1 METNVQTKTITQE
14 VIQNFI
20 EGHDPMKRI
29 VNITYSYKDN
39 FVRIYYRNENGQ
51 KCVTK
56 DSYYPFVWATRTACH
71 KLCEGNR
78 SELIELMN
86 KYGIGVKKLS
96 NTNHKGEVIEEFE
109 DGYMFMFF
117 AKNPMTHSKFLEFF
131 RIAKNP
137 IYGKKDKNGKEELR
151 SSSDSK
157 QYLIMPPVEQ
167 YMITTGRRFFKG
179 YEDYDELFR
188 LIFDLETEG
197 LDPQRHRINQIGVR
211 TNRGF
216 EKILSIEG
224 NNNEEKSVNELV
236 AIDNFLKIIYQH
248 QPDVATA
255 HNGENFDWNFIIE
268 RCNMLGMPI
277 DKISPKYF
285 NGESIRKNDRESI
298 LKLGGEMEKFR
309 RTIVPNITV
318 TDSLHAVRR
327 TQAIDSNFL
336 KADLKYS
343 TEYLGMKK
351 PNRVY
356 VPGDKISS
364 TWNDNVNKYALND
377 ENGKWYL
384 IDESNPL
391 KDGYIET
398 TGKYIVERYLLD
410 DIWECDKVEYKLN
423 TSDFLLCKL
432 LPVTFQRC
440 VTMGTAVQWKS
451 LLLAWSYENN
461 LAIPMF
467 GKTKPFTGG
476 LSRLLKVGFVDRVIK
491 LDYNS
496 LYPSIILTWGI
507 SDRNDLMG
515 VMLLFLEFVLTQR
528 EKYKKLRKTAGKN
541 ADKLRELI
549 KDIDSNMKEYEE
561 MLQNIN
567 KFDAEKIFNEK
578 KEMPIKRL
586 GNGYFGSY
594 GAPNVFPWGSLKCA
608 EQTTCIGRQCLRLMI
623 SHFSK
628 LGYKP
633 IVGDTDGFNF
643 QLPKDEEFRYTKE
656 NPYIGKGLC
665 RETKEGVEYYGYEA
679 DVAEFNDTFM
689 RNFHYNG
696 REQNFMGLGIDEIVS
711 STINFSRKNY
721 ADHFPE
727 MPHPKDVKLV
737 GNTIKSKR
745 MATYISKFLEKGIR
759 LLLNNNGSGF
769 LEEYYNYI
777 EKIYNFQIPLRDIA
791 SKGKIKKSINEYL
804 EDIKQVTKAGRPKSR
819 QAWYELAIKENLKV
833 DNGDTVYYINTG
845 TSKSHA
851 DVKKVTHWFIVENN
865 LMGEEKKD
873 ITTNIEKE
881 YKLYKKENKNNNN
894 ILDKDEWIVKT
905 YPNAVKEEEIIMN
918 CVLLPQDIIDKEEDT
933 FCDDSFEYN
942 TAKYIDMFNKRITPL
957 LVCFKRE
964 IRDKIL
970 ITNPSDRQYF
980 TEEESKL
987 CSGEPNKITDQDTYE
1002 QLMTMEDKEI
1012 KFWTTYNLVP
1022 PFIEECGMGKW
1033 EDIVSDYNERKIKEK
1048 ELGIDKDRETYE
1060 KILSEL
1066 SSDDIDSFIEDG
1078 EIPKSILKIVDLN
1091 PTTME
1096 FVSKQYNDVV
1106 IGNIYDILD
1115 VSENKVEADDDE

>member
-1 METNVQTKTITQE
+1 M
-14 VIQNFI
+14 
-20 EGHDPMKRI
+20 
-29 VNITYSYKDN
+29 
-39 FVRIYYRNENGQ
+39 
-51 KCVTK
+51 
-56 DSYYPFVWATRTACH
+56 
-71 KLCEGNR
+71 
-78 SELIELMN
+78 
-86 KYGIGVKKLS
+86 
-96 NTNHKGEVIEEFE
+96 
-109 DGYMFMFF
+109 
-117 AKNPMTHSKFLEFF
+117 
-131 RIAKNP
+131 
-137 IYGKKDKNGKEELR
+137 
-151 SSSDSK
+151 
-157 QYLIMPPVEQ
+157 
-167 YMITTGRRFFKG
+167 
-179 YEDYDELFR
+179 
-188 LIFDLETEG
+188 
-197 LDPQRHRINQIGVR
+197 
-211 TNRGF
+211 
-216 EKILSIEG
+216 
-224 NNNEEKSVNELV
+224 
-236 AIDNFLKIIYQH
+236 
-248 QPDVATA
+248 
-255 HNGENFDWNFIIE
+255 
-268 RCNMLGMPI
+268 
-277 DKISPKYF
+277 
-285 NGESIRKNDRESI
+285 
-298 LKLGGEMEKFR
+298 
-309 RTIVPNITV
+309 
-318 TDSLHAVRR
+318 
-327 TQAIDSNFL
+327 
-336 KADLKYS
+336 
-343 TEYLGMKK
+343 
-351 PNRVY
+351 
-356 VPGDKISS
+356 
-364 TWNDNVNKYALND
+364 
-377 ENGKWYL
+377 
-384 IDESNPL
+384 
-391 KDGYIET
+391 
-398 TGKYIVERYLLD
+398 
-410 DIWECDKVEYKLN
+410 
-423 TSDFLLCKL
+423 
-432 LPVTFQRC
+432 
-440 VTMGTAVQWKS
+440 
-451 LLLAWSYENN
+451 
-461 LAIPMF
+461 
-467 GKTKPFTGG
+467 
-476 LSRLLKVGFVDRVIK
+476 
-491 LDYNS
+491 
-496 LYPSIILTWGI
+496 
-507 SDRNDLMG
+507 
-515 VMLLFLEFVLTQR
+515 
-528 EKYKKLRKTAGKN
+528 
-541 ADKLRELI
+541 
-549 KDIDSNMKEYEE
+549 
-561 MLQNIN
+561 
-567 KFDAEKIFNEK
+567 
-578 KEMPIKRL
+578 
-586 GNGYFGSY
+586 
-594 GAPNVFPWGSLKCA
+594 
-608 EQTTCIGRQCLRLMI
+608 
-623 SHFSK
+623 
-628 LGYKP
+628 
-633 IVGDTDGFNF
+633 
-643 QLPKDEEFRYTKE
+643 
-656 NPYIGKGLC
+656 C

-851 DVKKVTHWFIVENN
+851 DVKKVTRWFIVENN

-905 YPNAVKEEEIIMN
+905 YPNVVKEEEIIMN

-1033 EDIVSDYNERKIKEK
+1033 EDIVSDYNERKIKER

-1060 KILSEL
+1060 KIISEL
-1066 SSDDIDSFIEDG
+1066 NSDDIDSFIEDG

-1106 IGNIYDILD
+1106 IGSIYDILD
-1115 VSENKVEADDDE
+1115 VSENKVETDDEE